1 LDPEKLTTEPSL
13 KAIRS
18 SGSGGQNVN
27 KVSTK
32 MELQF
37 DVANSSELNEN
48 EKDLIKENLR
58 TRLTKE
64 DILIL
69 QCDESRSQL
78 KNKQL
83 IIKRFL
89 DLIEASLVIQK
100 ERIPTKTPKSVVK
113 KRLKGKRKISEKKAT
128 RKKPDIE

>member
-1 LDPEKLTTEPSL
+1 MDPEKLTTELSL

-32 MELQF
+32 IELQF
-37 DVANSSELNEN
+37 DVTNSSELNEN
-48 EKDLIKENLR
+48 EKDLIKENLS

-89 DLIEASLVIQK
+89 DLIEESLVVQK

-113 KRLKGKRKISEKKAT
+113 KRLKRKRKISEKKAS

>member
-1 LDPEKLTTEPSL
+1 MDPEKLITELSL

-37 DVANSSELNEN
+37 DVANSLELNEN
-48 EKDLIKENLR
+48 EKDLIKENLS

-69 QCDESRSQL
+69 QCDESRSQF

-89 DLIEASLVIQK
+89 DLIEASLVVQK

-113 KRLKGKRKISEKKAT
+113 KRLKRKRKISEKKAT

>member
-1 LDPEKLTTEPSL
+1 MDPEKLITELSL

-32 MELQF
+32 IELQF
-37 DVANSSELNEN
+37 DVENSSELNEN
-48 EKDLIKENLR
+48 EKELIKENLS

-89 DLIEASLVIQK
+89 DLIEASLLVQK
-100 ERIPTKTPKSVVK
+100 KRIPTKTPKSVVK